1 MDSEEA
7 VAKYLKEAMNDVEK
21 LKKLWEKTEDILELL
36 VNLYKALDKETG
48 LKGKLIS
55 KLCKYNDVYHMEKAL
70 DTFTGMVIPI
80 YSIETN
86 LAFIREELK
95 KDEKYKK
102 AIKKVFNKKQNDED
116 ED

>member
-7 VAKYLKEAMNDVEK
+7 VAKYLKEAMNDVET
-21 LKKLWEKTEDILELL
+21 LKKLWEKTEDILEPL
-36 VNLYKALDKETG
+36 VNLYKALYKETG

-70 DTFTGMVIPI
+70 DTFTSMVIPI
-80 YSIETN
+80 YSIDAN

-102 AIKKVFNKKQNDED
+102 AIKKVFNKKQDE
-116 ED
+116 

>member
-7 VAKYLKEAMNDVEK
+7 IAKYLKEAMDDIET
-21 LKKLWEKTEDILELL
+21 LKELWRKTEDILELL
-36 VNLYKALDKETG
+36 VNLYKALNKETG

-55 KLCKYNDVYHMEKAL
+55 RLCKYNDVYHMEKAL
-70 DTFTGMVIPI
+70 DTFASMVIPI
-80 YSIETN
+80 YSIDAN

-102 AIKKVFNKKQNDED
+102 AIKKIFNKNKIDKDED
-116 ED
+116 

>member
-1 MDSEEA
+1 MDSEET
-7 VAKYLKEAMNDVEK
+7 VAKYLKEAMDDIEK

-70 DTFTGMVIPI
+70 DTFASMVIPI

-102 AIKKVFNKKQNDED
+102 AIKKVFNKKQDNED